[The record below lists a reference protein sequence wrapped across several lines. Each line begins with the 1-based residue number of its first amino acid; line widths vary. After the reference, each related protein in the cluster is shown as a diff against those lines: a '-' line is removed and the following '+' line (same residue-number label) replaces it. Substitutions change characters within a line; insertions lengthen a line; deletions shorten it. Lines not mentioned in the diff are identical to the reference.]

1 MEDLNLLSSLTL
13 VDCSELKVVV
23 KRNLQPKVFKD
34 IEAIFIE
41 AIYGGLLV
49 SLSKSDYTFIIEL
62 LQNINEK
69 FINTD
74 KDLDFLM
81 DASKEKTLKKRKSQG
96 STNSLQEIK
105 NILDIEEETNIR
117 EDSSVPNISIKFY
130 IDSIKMYLH
139 DKESKMVK
147 IYSNFVAHWNLTQK
161 LS

>member
-74 KDLDFLM
+74 KDLDFVM
-81 DASKEKTLKKRKSQG
+81 DGGKEKTLKKRKSQG

-105 NILDIEEETNIR
+105 NILDIEEKTNKK
-117 EDSSVPNISIKFY
+117 EVSDVPNISIKFY

-139 DKESKMVK
+139 DKESKMVRIWLK
-147 IYSNFVAHWNLTQK
+147 NCRRMSF
-161 LS
+161 

>member
-34 IEAIFIE
+34 TEAIFIE

-74 KDLDFLM
+74 KDLDFVM
-81 DASKEKTLKKRKSQG
+81 DGGKEKTLKKRKSQG

-105 NILDIEEETNIR
+105 NILDI
-117 EDSSVPNISIKFY
+117 V
-130 IDSIKMYLH
+130 
-139 DKESKMVK
+139 
-147 IYSNFVAHWNLTQK
+147 
-161 LS
+161 